1 MNMKNRRSI
10 LFLTLVVVILL
21 AFSNALQVSAES
33 ETDQAPDEYDWITGP
48 ASVSLDGKATLEV
61 PESHSYLDK
70 ANTQRS
76 ILNSDGKPNGNEIG
90 SLTSNSEFGSWYV
103 VFEYVKTGHIHDDDQ
118 NLSAEELLSSYIRG
132 TEEDNRELEP
142 EYRTYITGW
151 EIEPA
156 YDKTKHQLVY
166 SLGFKNAYQQAMV
179 NYNVKLLTREGYI
192 TAILVTDTANFQQSR
207 QAFEETVLNQL
218 SINTG
223 YTYEEYNASTDKTS
237 TIGLN
242 SLLMGGIG
250 YTASQKFSALLLL
263 QKGWAL
269 ILVVVL
275 GLIGWIRYKI
285 KSSNGDEEKL
295 SPTERTYLQ
304 EADEQ
309 QYADQNELSYYRQ
322 STHPSN
328 VDKSDKR

>member
-1 MNMKNRRSI
+1 M
-10 LFLTLVVVILL
+10 
-21 AFSNALQVSAES
+21 
-33 ETDQAPDEYDWITGP
+33 
-48 ASVSLDGKATLEV
+48 
-61 PESHSYLDK
+61 
-70 ANTQRS
+70 
-76 ILNSDGKPNGNEIG
+76 NEIG

-132 TEEDNRELEP
+132 TEEDNRELDP

-166 SLGFKNAYQQAMV
+166 SLGFKNADQQAMV

-192 TAILVTDTANFQQSR
+192 TAILVTDTTNFQQSR
-207 QAFEETVLNQL
+207 HAFEETVLKQL
-218 SINTG
+218 SINAG

-263 QKGWAL
+263 KKGWAL

-285 KSSNGDEEKL
+285 KSSHGEEETF
-295 SPTERTYLQ
+295 SPSERTYLQ

-322 STHPSN
+322 SGHPSN
-328 VDKSDKR
+328 ANKQDKP